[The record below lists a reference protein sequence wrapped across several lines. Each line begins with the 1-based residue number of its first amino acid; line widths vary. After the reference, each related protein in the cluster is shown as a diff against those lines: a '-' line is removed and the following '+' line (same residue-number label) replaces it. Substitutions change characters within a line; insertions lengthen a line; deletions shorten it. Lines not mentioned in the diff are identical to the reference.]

1 MSRRKERRQAE
12 RQARKPAPSTGARA
26 GSRAGS
32 SAGSRQLRADLL
44 WACGLTLL
52 AWAHRLAFLRSN
64 QDWTWPYTVFYE
76 GDSETFFDYARA
88 LINGKLY
95 DNGIPFHPPGFA
107 WVLAGVHTLVG
118 AGAGTSR
125 VPYVAV
131 KVVIALIGSLPVGLL
146 YMLAR
151 PYLGR
156 AVALV
161 GSLLC
166 AWHFG
171 LYVIGVAPV
180 TEGTYLTVLMI
191 ALLLWSRRFEHPL
204 AAPEAVPGGW
214 KSALGLGLILGFLA
228 LIRAEG
234 LLIALLLAGVG
245 LLGPRDRSRRR
256 LLLWALVAAGW
267 ILAVAPWTARNA
279 GHLSAMNERLAGRLA
294 EPLPTFVPLTIYG
307 PVNLA
312 LANNPRADGTFS
324 RAFLAS
330 QAQSGVLD
338 VTNPQHLDF
347 ILHGDRIARRWVRE
361 HPGDF
366 ARLVL
371 RKWELFFS
379 AWKLG
384 WTQWDW
390 PGGLKGVRRPV
401 DVFTPD
407 SGAGWGLGLPFAVLG
422 LVCGLATP
430 GGARRWTLLVL
441 LLTAAGL
448 VTTGLFFGYVR
459 QGLLALP
466 FWLTLT
472 ATALVWI
479 GERLRGL
486 ASGFTLA
493 PIDPPRR
500 LLQILGGAALLLL
513 ALELAGA
520 GADRNYRATG
530 TNVAGQSYLDRDQ
543 PVLLEQV
550 H

>member
-1 MSRRKERRQAE
+1 LSRRKERRQAE
-12 RQARKPAPSTGARA
+12 RQARKSARPAGPGNRDA
-26 GSRAGS
+26 
-32 SAGSRQLRADLL
+32 L
-44 WACGLTLL
+44 WALGLTLL
-52 AWAHRLAFLRSN
+52 AWVHRLAFLRSN
-64 QDWTWPYTVFYE
+64 QDWRWPYTVFYE
-76 GDSETFFDYARA
+76 GDSETFFEYARA
-88 LINGKLY
+88 LVNGKLY

-107 WVLAGVHTLVG
+107 WVLAIVHTL
-118 AGAGTSR
+118 AGAGPGTER

-131 KVVIALIGSLPVGLL
+131 KVMIALIGSLPVGLIYL
-146 YMLAR
+146 LAR

-161 GSLLC
+161 ASLLC
-166 AWHFG
+166 AWSFG

-180 TEGTYLTVLMI
+180 TEGTYLTVLML
-191 ALLLWSRRFEHPL
+191 ALLLWSRRLEHPL
-204 AAPEAVPGGW
+204 AAPGTQPGGW
-214 KSALGLGLILGFLA
+214 KSTLGLGLLLGFLA

-234 LLIALLLAGVG
+234 VLIAVLLVG
-245 LLGPRDRSRRR
+245 MGLPGALRDRSRRR
-256 LLLWALVAAGW
+256 LLPWALVAAGW
-267 ILAVAPWTARNA
+267 MLAVAPWTARNA
-279 GHLSAMNERLAGRLA
+279 VQLTAINERLAGRLA
-294 EPLPTFVPLTIYG
+294 EPLPAFVPLTIYG

-312 LANNPRADGTFS
+312 LANNPQADGTFS
-324 RAFLAS
+324 REFLAS

-338 VTNPQHLDF
+338 VTDPQHLEF
-347 ILHGDRIARRWVRE
+347 ILHGDRIARKWMRE

-407 SGAGWGLGLPFAVLG
+407 SGAGWGLGLPLALLG
-422 LVCGLATP
+422 LVCCLASP
-430 GGARRWTLLVL
+430 GAPRRWALLVL
-441 LLTAAGL
+441 LLTLTGMI
-448 VTTGLFFGYVR
+448 TTGLFFGYVR
-459 QGLLALP
+459 QGLLLLP

-500 LLQILGGAALLLL
+500 LLQVLAGAAALLLV
-513 ALELAGA
+513 LELSGMGA
-520 GADRNYRATG
+520 NRNYKATG
-530 TNVAGQSYLDRDQ
+530 TNVAGQTYLDRDQ
-543 PVLLEQV
+543 PVVLERLP
-550 H
+550 

>member
-12 RQARKPAPSTGARA
+12 RQARKSARPAGPGNRDIRDA
-26 GSRAGS
+26 
-32 SAGSRQLRADLL
+32 L
-44 WACGLTLL
+44 WALGLTLL
-52 AWAHRLAFLRSN
+52 AWVHRLAFLRSN
-64 QDWTWPYTVFYE
+64 QDWRWPYTVFYE
-76 GDSETFFDYARA
+76 GDSETFFEYARA
-88 LINGKLY
+88 LVNGRLY

-107 WVLAGVHTLVG
+107 WVLAAVHTLAG
-118 AGAGTSR
+118 AGAGTER

-131 KVVIALIGSLPVGLL
+131 KVMIALIGSLPVGLIYL
-146 YMLAR
+146 LAR

-161 GSLLC
+161 ASLLC
-166 AWHFG
+166 AWSFG

-180 TEGTYLTVLMI
+180 TEGTYLTVLML
-191 ALLLWSRRFEHPL
+191 ALLLWSRRLEHPL
-204 AAPEAVPGGW
+204 AAPDARPGGW
-214 KSALGLGLILGFLA
+214 KSALGLGLLLGFLA

-234 LLIALLLAGVG
+234 VLIAVLLAGLG
-245 LLGPRDRSRRR
+245 LPGALRERSRRR
-256 LLLWALVAAGW
+256 LLPWALVAAGW
-267 ILAVAPWTARNA
+267 ILAVAPWAARNA
-279 GHLSAMNERLAGRLA
+279 VQLSGMNERLAGRLA

-312 LANNPRADGTFS
+312 LANNRQADGTFS
-324 RAFLAS
+324 REFLAS

-338 VTNPQHLDF
+338 VADPQHLEF
-347 ILHGDRIARRWVRE
+347 ILHGDRIARRWMRE

-407 SGAGWGLGLPFAVLG
+407 SGAGWGLGLPLALLG
-422 LVCGLATP
+422 LVCALATA
-430 GGARRWTLLVL
+430 GGPRRWALLIL
-441 LLTAAGL
+441 LLTLAGM

-459 QGLLALP
+459 QGLLLLP

-486 ASGFTLA
+486 ASGFTLV

-500 LLQILGGAALLLL
+500 LLQILGGAAALLLV
-513 ALELAGA
+513 LELSGMGA
-520 GADRNYRATG
+520 NRNYKATG
-530 TNVAGQSYLDRDQ
+530 TNVAGQTYLDRDQ
-543 PVLLEQV
+543 PVYLEKIP
-550 H
+550 

>member
-1 MSRRKERRQAE
+1 MSRRNERRQAE
-12 RQARKPAPSTGARA
+12 RQTRKTAPSARTA
-26 GSRAGS
+26 GPRNQDAW
-32 SAGSRQLRADLL
+32 
-44 WACGLTLL
+44 WALGLTLL
-52 AWAHRLAFLRSN
+52 AWVHRLAFLRSN
-64 QDWTWPYTVFYE
+64 QDWRWPYTIFYE

-88 LINGKLY
+88 LVNGKLY

-107 WVLAGVHTLVG
+107 WVLAAVHMLVG
-118 AGAGTSR
+118 AGAGTAR

-131 KVVIALIGSLPVGLL
+131 KILIALIGSLPVGLL
-146 YMLAR
+146 YILVR

-161 GSLLC
+161 ASLLC
-166 AWHFG
+166 AWSFG
-171 LYVIGVAPV
+171 LLVIGVAPV
-180 TEGTYLTVLMI
+180 TEGTYLAVLII

-204 AAPEAVPGGW
+204 AAPDAVPGGW
-214 KSALGLGLILGFLA
+214 KSALALGLILGFLA

-234 LLIALLLAGVG
+234 VLIAILLVGTG
-245 LLGPRDRSRRR
+245 LLGALRDRSRHR
-256 LLLWALVAAGW
+256 LLPWALVTAGW

-279 GHLSAMNERLAGRLA
+279 AVLSAMNEGLAGQLA

-312 LANNPRADGTFS
+312 LANNPQADGTFS

-347 ILHGDRIARRWVRE
+347 ILHGDRIARRWIFE
-361 HPGDF
+361 HSGDF

-371 RKWELFFS
+371 RKWEIFFS

-390 PGGLKGVRRPV
+390 PGGLKGLRRPV

-407 SGAGWGLGLPFAVLG
+407 SGAGWGLGLPLALLG
-422 LVCGLATP
+422 VVCGLATP
-430 GGARRWTLLVL
+430 GGPRRWTLVVL

-466 FWLTLT
+466 FGLTLT
-472 ATALVWI
+472 AAALVWI

-493 PIDPPRR
+493 PIDPSRR
-500 LLQILGGAALLLL
+500 LLQVLGGVALALLV
-513 ALELAGA
+513 LELAGT
-520 GADRNYRATG
+520 GADRNYKATG
-530 TNVAGQSYLDRDQ
+530 TSVSGQTYLDRDQ
-543 PVLLEQV
+543 PVILEV
-550 H
+550 ISR

>member
-12 RQARKPAPSTGARA
+12 RQARKSARPAKPGNRDA
-26 GSRAGS
+26 
-32 SAGSRQLRADLL
+32 L
-44 WACGLTLL
+44 WAFGLTLL
-52 AWAHRLAFLRSN
+52 AWVHRLAFLRSN
-64 QDWTWPYTVFYE
+64 QDWSWPYTIFYE

-88 LINGKLY
+88 LVNGKLY

-107 WVLAGVHTLVG
+107 WVLASVHTLVG
-118 AGAGTSR
+118 AGPGTSR

-131 KVVIALIGSLPVGLL
+131 KIVIALIGSLPVGLL
-146 YMLAR
+146 YLLVK

-161 GSLLC
+161 AALLC
-166 AWHFG
+166 AWSFG
-171 LYVIGVAPV
+171 LTVIGVAPV
-180 TEGTYLTVLMI
+180 TEGTYLTVLML

-204 AAPEAVPGGW
+204 AAPDALPGGW
-214 KSALGLGLILGFLA
+214 KSALGLGLLLGFLA
-228 LIRAEG
+228 LVRAEG
-234 LLIALLLAGVG
+234 VLIAVLLVGVG
-245 LLGPRDRSRRR
+245 LLGGIRDRSRRR
-256 LLLWALVAAGW
+256 FLPWALVAAGW
-267 ILAVAPWTARNA
+267 MLAVAPWTARNA
-279 GHLSAMNERLAGRLA
+279 FQLSAMNERLAGRLA

-312 LANNPRADGTFS
+312 LANNSQADGTFS

-338 VTNPQHLDF
+338 VTDPQHLKF
-347 ILHGDRIARRWVRE
+347 ILHGDRIARRWMRE

-371 RKWELFFS
+371 RKWGLFFS

-390 PGGLKGVRRPV
+390 PGGLNGVRRPV

-407 SGAGWGLGLPFAVLG
+407 SGAGWGLGLPLAILG
-422 LVCGLATP
+422 LVCTLATP
-430 GGARRWTLLVL
+430 GGPRRWALLVL
-441 LLTAAGL
+441 LLTVAGL

-472 ATALVWI
+472 ASALVWSV
-479 GERLRGL
+479 ERLRKL
-486 ASGFTLA
+486 TSGFTFLPA
-493 PIDPPRR
+493 DPSPRA
-500 LLQILGGAALLLL
+500 LWLLGGLVAVLLV
-513 ALELAGA
+513 LELSGTGA
-520 GADRNYRATG
+520 NRNYLATG
-530 TNVAGQSYLDRDQ
+530 ATIPGQSYLDRDQ
-543 PVLLEQV
+543 PVYLKALP

>member
-12 RQARKPAPSTGARA
+12 RQARKSARPAAPGNRDA
-26 GSRAGS
+26 
-32 SAGSRQLRADLL
+32 L
-44 WACGLTLL
+44 WALGLTLL
-52 AWAHRLAFLRSN
+52 AWVHRLAFLRSN
-64 QDWTWPYTVFYE
+64 QDWRWPYTVFYE
-76 GDSETFFDYARA
+76 GDSETFFEYARA
-88 LINGKLY
+88 LVNGKLY

-107 WVLAGVHTLVG
+107 WVLAAVHTLAG
-118 AGAGTSR
+118 AGAGTER

-131 KVVIALIGSLPVGLL
+131 KVMIALIGSLPVGLIYL
-146 YMLAR
+146 LVR

-156 AVALV
+156 TVALAAA
-161 GSLLC
+161 LLC
-166 AWHFG
+166 AWSFG

-180 TEGTYLTVLMI
+180 TEGTYLTVLML
-191 ALLLWSRRFEHPL
+191 ALLLWSRRLEHPL
-204 AAPEAVPGGW
+204 AAPDARPGGW
-214 KSALGLGLILGFLA
+214 KSALGLGLLLGFLA

-234 LLIALLLAGVG
+234 VLIAVLLVAAGLPG
-245 LLGPRDRSRRR
+245 ALRDRSRRR
-256 LLLWALVAAGW
+256 LLPWALVGLGW
-267 ILAVAPWTARNA
+267 MLAVAPWTARNA
-279 GHLSAMNERLAGRLA
+279 VQLSAMNERLAGRLA
-294 EPLPTFVPLTIYG
+294 EPLPAFVPLTIYG

-312 LANNPRADGTFS
+312 LANNPQADGTFS
-324 RAFLAS
+324 RELLAS

-338 VTNPQHLDF
+338 VTDPQHLEF
-347 ILHGDRIARRWVRE
+347 ILHGDRIARKWMRE

-407 SGAGWGLGLPFAVLG
+407 SGAGWGLGLPLALLG
-422 LVCGLATP
+422 LVCALATP
-430 GGARRWTLLVL
+430 GAPRRWALLVL
-441 LLTAAGL
+441 LLTLAGM

-459 QGLLALP
+459 QGLLLLP

-500 LLQILGGAALLLL
+500 LLQILAGAAALLLV
-513 ALELAGA
+513 LELSGMGA
-520 GADRNYRATG
+520 NRNYKATG
-530 TNVAGQSYLDRDQ
+530 TNVAGQTYLDRDQ
-543 PVLLEQV
+543 PVSLEEIP
-550 H
+550 